1 MKGGLRREG
10 KIEGEGKIEMR
21 KEKDDSP
28 TSLVSG
34 FSSSAPPDEAT
45 SSTLTVASGLSTTIS
60 GVAFLVGE
68 GDFEREAE
76 DISVGQNTRD
86 GDIGRGWVQG

>member
-1 MKGGLRREG
+1 VFEGGGRIEGRG
-10 KIEGEGKIEMR
+10 KIVWGQ
-21 KEKDDSP
+21 EKDDSP

-45 SSTLTVASGLSTTIS
+45 SSTLTVASGLSITIS

-76 DISVGQNTRD
+76 DISIGQNTR
-86 GDIGRGWVQG
+86 GFWNG

>member
-1 MKGGLRREG
+1 MRG
-10 KIEGEGKIEMR
+10 EGEIEMG
-21 KEKDDSP
+21 KKKDDSP

-60 GVAFLVGE
+60 GVTFLVGE

-76 DISVGQNTRD
+76 DISD
-86 GDIGRGWVQG
+86 

>member
-1 MKGGLRREG
+1 VKGGWGEE
-10 KIEGEGKIEMR
+10 KIEGEKIEMGEE
-21 KEKDDSP
+21 KEDSP

-60 GVAFLVGE
+60 GVTF
-68 GDFEREAE
+68 
-76 DISVGQNTRD
+76 
-86 GDIGRGWVQG
+86 

>member
-1 MKGGLRREG
+1 VFEGGGRIEGRG
-10 KIEGEGKIEMR
+10 KIVWGQ
-21 KEKDDSP
+21 EKDDSP

-76 DISVGQNTRD
+76 DISVEQNTR
-86 GDIGRGWVQG
+86 GFWNG

>member
-1 MKGGLRREG
+1 VFEGGGRIEGRG
-10 KIEGEGKIEMR
+10 KIVWGQ
-21 KEKDDSP
+21 EKDDSP

-76 DISVGQNTRD
+76 DISIGQNTR
-86 GDIGRGWVQG
+86 GGVMGCGWMQG

>member
-1 MKGGLRREG
+1 MG
-10 KIEGEGKIEMR
+10 

-60 GVAFLVGE
+60 GVTFLVGE

-76 DISVGQNTRD
+76 DISVDQGTRG
-86 GDIGRGWVQG
+86 GDMGRGWMQG

>member
-1 MKGGLRREG
+1 VFEGGGRIEGRG
-10 KIEGEGKIEMR
+10 KIVWGQ
-21 KEKDDSP
+21 EKDDSP

-76 DISVGQNTRD
+76 DISGGQKTRD

>member
-1 MKGGLRREG
+1 VIEREV
-10 KIEGEGKIEMR
+10 KIEGRRKIEMR
-21 KEKDDSP
+21 KEKNDSP

-45 SSTLTVASGLSTTIS
+45 SSTLTVASGLSATTS
-60 GVAFLVGE
+60 GVAFLIGE

-76 DISVGQNTRD
+76 DISVEQNKRCVY
-86 GDIGRGWVQG
+86 IGRWKVQG

>member
-1 MKGGLRREG
+1 VAGEDG
-10 KIEGEGKIEMR
+10 KIEGEGKVEMGE
-21 KEKDDSP
+21 EKDDSP

-60 GVAFLVGE
+60 GVAFLAGE
-68 GDFEREAE
+68 GDLEREAE
-76 DISVGQNTRD
+76 DISVG
-86 GDIGRGWVQG
+86 

>member
-1 MKGGLRREG
+1 VVEETGRFEG
-10 KIEGEGKIEMR
+10 RGKTEMGE
-21 KEKDDSP
+21 EKDDSP

-60 GVAFLVGE
+60 GVAFLAGE
-68 GDFEREAE
+68 GDLEREAE
-76 DISVGQNTRD
+76 DISVG
-86 GDIGRGWVQG
+86 